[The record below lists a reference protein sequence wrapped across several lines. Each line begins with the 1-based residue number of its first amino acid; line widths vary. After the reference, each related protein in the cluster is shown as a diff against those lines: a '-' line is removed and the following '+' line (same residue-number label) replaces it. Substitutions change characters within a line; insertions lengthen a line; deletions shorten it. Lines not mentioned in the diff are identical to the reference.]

1 MYTIEQGMKF
11 KKDLKKYS
19 SDKEK
24 LVALREV
31 IRCLEM
37 TGTVPLEYKPHAL
50 KGEYDG
56 TIECHIKS
64 DFLLIWMDAATNTIK
79 LLRLGSHSELFR

>member
-1 MYTIEQGMKF
+1 
-11 KKDLKKYS
+11 
-19 SDKEK
+19 
-24 LVALREV
+24 
-31 IRCLEM
+31 
-37 TGTVPLEYKPHAL
+37 HAL